1 MKKDRI
7 SKRRQEEG
15 APLLGKEGWTRHQEN
30 AAKPPLKG
38 ADGVVSS
45 ETFVRSDHPVCA
57 DSVADIFLMAQ
68 PPLLSE
74 EGNPLRITKGG

>member
-38 ADGVVSS
+38 AAGVVSAAKR
-45 ETFVRSDHPVCA
+45 F
-57 DSVADIFLMAQ
+57 
-68 PPLLSE
+68 
-74 EGNPLRITKGG
+74 G